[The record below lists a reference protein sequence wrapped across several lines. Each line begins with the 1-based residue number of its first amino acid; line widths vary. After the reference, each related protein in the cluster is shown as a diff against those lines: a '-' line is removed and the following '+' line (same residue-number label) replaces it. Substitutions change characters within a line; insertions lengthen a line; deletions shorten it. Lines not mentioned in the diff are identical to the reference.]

1 MKLQTPNSSASRPPR
16 TFPAPTSDQMSAETL
31 LTPPLH
37 AAHLAA
43 GAKMAPFAGYDMPIQ
58 YSGIL
63 DEHRAVRT
71 AAGLFDVSHMGEF
84 RVRGPQAEAFVQ
96 RLVTNDAASL
106 TDGRAMY
113 AVLCHESGGAVD
125 DLLVYRL
132 AADHF
137 LLVVN
142 ASNRQKDWD
151 HSRAVLAQ
159 GDFEAEMTDE
169 SDRTA
174 LLALQGPRAF
184 EIFHAATGMDAGHIP
199 YYHFEPAAPGV
210 VCGAEHA
217 LVSHTGY
224 TGEPGLELYVEN
236 EAAEAVWTALL
247 AAGEA
252 HGLKPAGLGARDT
265 LRLEAGYCL
274 YGHEL
279 NDTTTPLEAGL
290 GWVVKPD
297 AKDFVGRTALVAQK
311 AAGVPR
317 RLVGLVCDGR
327 GLPRDGFAVLD
338 ADGAAVGTVTS
349 GTQSPLLGTGVA
361 LALVENRPELTAVG
375 TRLGIDVRGR
385 RLDAVVTK
393 PPFHTA
399 AKAS

>member
-1 MKLQTPNSSASRPPR
+1 MPPD
-16 TFPAPTSDQMSAETL
+16 SL
-31 LTPPLH
+31 LTTPLH

-58 YSGIL
+58 YTGIL
-63 DEHRAVRT
+63 DEHRAVRS

-96 RLVTNDAASL
+96 RLVTNDAATLS
-106 TDGRAMY
+106 DGRAMY
-113 AVLCHESGGAVD
+113 DVLCHETGGAVD

-142 ASNRQKDWD
+142 ASNRGKDWD
-151 HSRAVLAQ
+151 HASAVLAQ
-159 GDFEAEMTDE
+159 GAFEAEMTDE

-184 EIFHAATGMDAGHIP
+184 EIFHAATGLDASHIP
-199 YYHFEPAAPGV
+199 YYHFEEAVPGTV
-210 VCGAEHA
+210 AGAQHA
-217 LVSHTGY
+217 IVSHTGY

-236 EAAEAVWTALL
+236 EAAEAVWDALL
-247 AAGEA
+247 AAGA
-252 HGLKPAGLGARDT
+252 RHGLRPAGLGARDT

-279 NDTTTPLEAGL
+279 TDDTTPLEAGL

-297 AKDFVGRTALVAQK
+297 AKDFVGRDALVAQK

-317 RLVGLVCDGR
+317 RLVGLVCEGR
-327 GLPRDGFAVLD
+327 GLPRDGFAVTD
-338 ADGAAVGTVTS
+338 AGGTVVGRVTS
-349 GTQSPLLGTGVA
+349 GSTSPLLGTGIA
-361 LALVENRPELTAVG
+361 LALVENRPEVTALG
-375 TRLGIDVRGR
+375 TRLAIDVRGR
-385 RLDAVVTK
+385 PLAAMVAK
-393 PPFHTA
+393 PPFHAA

>member
-1 MKLQTPNSSASRPPR
+1 MPDETLQT
-16 TFPAPTSDQMSAETL
+16 T
-31 LTPPLH
+31 PLH
-37 AAHLAA
+37 AAHVAL

-58 YSGIL
+58 YTGIL

-96 RLVTNDAASL
+96 RLVTNDAAAL
-106 TDGRAMY
+106 VDGKAMY

-132 AADHF
+132 GPDHF

-142 ASNRQKDWD
+142 ASNRGKDWD
-151 HSRAVLAQ
+151 HAQGVLAE
-159 GDFEAEMTDE
+159 GRFEAEMTDE
-169 SDRTA
+169 SDRTS
-174 LLALQGPRAF
+174 LLALQGPKAF
-184 EIFHAATGMDAGHIP
+184 EIFEAATGMDASHIP
-199 YYHFEPAAPGV
+199 YYHFEEAAPGAV
-210 VCGAEHA
+210 VGAQHA
-217 LVSHTGY
+217 IVSHTGY
-224 TGEPGLELYVEN
+224 TGEKGLELYVEN
-236 EAAEAVWTALL
+236 EAAEAVWNAIL

-252 HGLKPAGLGARDT
+252 HGLRPAGLGARDT

-279 NDTTTPLEAGL
+279 TDETTPLEAGL

-297 AKDFVGRTALVAQK
+297 AKEFVGREALVAQK

-327 GLPRDGFAVLD
+327 GLPRDGFTVTDEA
-338 ADGAAVGTVTS
+338 GAPVGTVTS
-349 GTQSPLLGTGVA
+349 GSQSPVLGTGVA
-361 LALVENRPELTAVG
+361 LALVENRPDLTAAG
-375 TRLGIDVRGR
+375 TRLAIDVRGR
-385 RLDAVVTK
+385 PLAATVTK
-393 PPFHTA
+393 PPFHTP
-399 AKAS
+399 K